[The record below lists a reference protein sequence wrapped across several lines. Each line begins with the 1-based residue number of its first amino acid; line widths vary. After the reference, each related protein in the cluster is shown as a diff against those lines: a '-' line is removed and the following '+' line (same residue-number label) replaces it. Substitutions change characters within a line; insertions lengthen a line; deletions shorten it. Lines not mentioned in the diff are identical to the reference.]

1 MSPPLE
7 GRWQPLRAEF
17 AGVPAPAEVL
27 EKTEFELRAGHYTVR
42 FDGEVADQGSYAHD
56 RFASGA
62 LILTGLK
69 GTNAGRTIPA
79 IYQLAGDR
87 LRICYG
93 MDGQSPDAF
102 ATTPGSQRYL
112 VTYRRKT
119 P

>member
-17 AGVPAPAEVL
+17 AGVSAPAEVL
-27 EKTEFELRAGHYTVR
+27 AKTELELRAGHYTVR
-42 FDGEVADQGSYAHD
+42 FGAEAVDHGSYAHD
-56 RFASGA
+56 RCTNGA

-69 GTNAGRTIPA
+69 GTNAGRTLPA
-79 IYQLAGDR
+79 IYQLVGDR

-93 MDGQSPDAF
+93 IDGQSPDAF
-102 ATTPGSQRYL
+102 AATPGSQRYL

-119 P
+119 S